1 MGLCSVILNFVV
13 HVLLLI
19 SFTKEALG
27 VTISRKVLAEQEAD
41 RVHGLPGQPEVKFK
55 QYAGYIT
62 VNETHGRALFYWF
75 FEATHKPEQ
84 QPLLLWLNGD
94 DESVESTRNVQG
106 TTGGRGSMA
115 ENGHERQPTQNRKS
129 CGANSGLLREIQH
142 MHRVHPI

>member
-41 RVHGLPGQPEVKFK
+41 IVHGLPGQPEVKFK

-84 QPLLLWLNGD
+84 QPLLLWLNGVFSCE
-94 DESVESTRNVQG
+94 DEEKIIKQSYK
-106 TTGGRGSMA
+106 
-115 ENGHERQPTQNRKS
+115 ENGTKMDDQPKDGFKNVDT
-129 CGANSGLLREIQH
+129 
-142 MHRVHPI
+142 